1 MENSSNNKPPKKV
14 NEPEIVFKS
23 KSEIE
28 KEEESNSILNQL
40 LEIGI
45 KQCENGETRPHEEVM
60 AEMKRKFNWSF

>member
-14 NEPEIVFKS
+14 NEPETVYKS
-23 KSEIE
+23 QSKIE